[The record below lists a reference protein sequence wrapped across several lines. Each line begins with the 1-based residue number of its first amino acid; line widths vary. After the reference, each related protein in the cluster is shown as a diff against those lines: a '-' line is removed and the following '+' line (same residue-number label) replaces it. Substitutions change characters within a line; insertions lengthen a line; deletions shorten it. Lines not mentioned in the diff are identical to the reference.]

1 MRRFPAVAAAAAA
14 IALSACATSGAQQ
27 PTTQALPPQS
37 PVATKHPFEIK
48 GKVESVSGGVLGVA
62 RNVTIA
68 RDEAPSAVLHVAD
81 ETRIT
86 VDGKV
91 SKLSDVRQGDD
102 VRALF
107 DFDGSMPIAIEID
120 AKTKR

>member
-1 MRRFPAVAAAAAA
+1 MRRIPAIASIAAALAF
-14 IALSACATSGAQQ
+14 SACATSGAQ
-27 PTTQALPPQS
+27 PTNQSSAPQS
-37 PVATKHPFEIK
+37 PVATKHPFEMK

-68 RDEAPSAVLHVAD
+68 RDQAPSAVLHVAD

-91 SKLSDVRQGDD
+91 TKLSDIRPGDD

-107 DFDGSMPIAIEID
+107 DFDGGTPIAIEID
-120 AKTKR
+120 AKTKH

>member
-1 MRRFPAVAAAAAA
+1 MRRALSIAALAAT

-27 PTTQALPPQS
+27 PTSQAAPPQS
-37 PVATKHPFEIK
+37 PVATKHPFEMK
-48 GKVESVSGGVLGVA
+48 GKVESVSGGLLGVA

-68 RDEAPSAVLHVAD
+68 RSDAPSAVLHVAD
-81 ETRIT
+81 QTRIT

-102 VRALF
+102 VRATF
-107 DFDGSMPIAIEID
+107 DFDGSTPIAIEID
-120 AKTKR
+120 AKKR

>member
-1 MRRFPAVAAAAAA
+1 MRRIPAVVSVAAA

-27 PTTQALPPQS
+27 PTSQATPPQS

-48 GKVESVSGGVLGVA
+48 GKVQSVSGGLLGVA
-62 RNVTIA
+62 RNVTIS
-68 RDEAPSAVLHVAD
+68 RDQAPDAVLHVAD

-91 SKLSDVRQGDD
+91 TKLSEVKQGDD

-120 AKTKR
+120 AKQHR